1 MEKVLVVGASSGVGR
16 ALTERLVLNGYI
28 VWGVARR
35 MDLLSD
41 TKKKLGS
48 NFCFS
53 SCDVSEE
60 KDWLKLVRALNG
72 RKFIPQI
79 VIFCAAILENDLSP
93 EFDTKILKKIVSINF
108 LGIIIGVEKLLKVV
122 KPNAQFIA
130 ISSSSA
136 FKGSGEEGIGYAASK
151 AALSIAFESLYLK
164 FKNKIR
170 FKTIFFGPIRTGMN
184 PFIKQTPFVLSEKA
198 AVDTVIA
205 AISNNKVQYYSP
217 WNVFFAINLAK
228 LLPSFIYLHLLE
240 QLDQRY
246 HKKFVKTTL

>member
-1 MEKVLVVGASSGVGR
+1 MEKVLVVGASSGVGL

-164 FKNKIR
+164 YRNKIH
-170 FKTIFFGPIRTGMN
+170 FKTVFFGPVKTGMS
-184 PFIKQTPFVLSEKA
+184 PFSRHTILSLSEED
-198 AVDTVIA
+198 AVRAVIKSIERGDV
-205 AISNNKVQYYSP
+205 ISYYP
-217 WNVFFAINLAK
+217 LIIFYAYKLAK
-228 LLPSFIYLHLLE
+228 LLPSSYYFKFLIFIYEKIH
-240 QLDQRY
+240 QR
-246 HKKFVKTTL
+246 LI